1 MNLIYTLTIILG
13 VQLLAFH
20 MLALA
25 FYLYWAVWWFDV
37 MMHILGGIWLM
48 FALQTLIMMGWY
60 KQAWFNIKGVLIFSL
75 LIFIVWEIFGI
86 YVAGGFKSD
95 WLVDTALDM
104 LCGIVGAIIGYWL
117 VKRLRQL
124 S

>member
-20 MLALA
+20 TLALM
-25 FYLYWAVWWFDV
+25 FYLYWAIWWFDV
-37 MMHILGGIWLM
+37 MMHILGGIWLL
-48 FALQTLIMMGWY
+48 FLIQTFVLLGWY
-60 KQAWFNIKGVLIFSL
+60 KERFFRPKHLV
-75 LIFIVWEIFGI
+75 IVILSAFGLWELFGI

-95 WLVDTALDM
+95 WLTDTALDT

-117 VKRLRQL
+117 VKRLRQI